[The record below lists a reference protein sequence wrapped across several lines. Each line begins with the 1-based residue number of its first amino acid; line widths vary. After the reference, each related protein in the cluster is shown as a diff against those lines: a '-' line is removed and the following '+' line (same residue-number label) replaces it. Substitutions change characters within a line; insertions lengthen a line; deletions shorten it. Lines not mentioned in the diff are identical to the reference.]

1 MRLFAVFL
9 AVILFFCVVPTRAFA
24 TLYINE
30 FSSGTSGSDWVEIYN
45 SDSSSVDLSNYIVR
59 DSTSSNKHD
68 LSGSIGGNSFI
79 SFDWDNNLNNDG
91 DTIRLLLKSDESMID
106 QIVYGSSGTAAP
118 SGSATSGR
126 SPDGSANW
134 TILSSSSKGS
144 SNNSATPVPTATPTP
159 TPNPT
164 ATPTPTT
171 QAAATNTPTPTKTPT
186 PTPTSK
192 TAPSPTLKGITPTD
206 GEKMK
211 TQTTSAKQNQSGPP
225 LILGAQDEPIFTP
238 TPVPVGGNTVISNK
252 NALSKFL
259 IISGVVIFVI
269 TCGILA
275 YLRFKKEKVIEAA
288 GI

>member
-1 MRLFAVFL
+1 MRLFVVL
-9 AVILFFCVVPTRAFA
+9 LVSILFFCVVPTRAFA

-30 FSSGTSGSDWVEIYN
+30 FSSGTSNSDWVEIYN

-68 LSGSIGGNSFI
+68 LSGSIAGNSFI
-79 SFDWDNNLNNDG
+79 TFDWDNNLNNDG

-134 TILSSSSKGS
+134 TILSTSSKGS
-144 SNNSATPVPTATPTP
+144 SNNSATPVPTATATP

-164 ATPTPTT
+164 ATPTPTSPSS
-171 QAAATNTPTPTKTPT
+171 TNTPTPTKTPT
-186 PTPTSK
+186 PSPTSK
-192 TAPSPTLKGITPTD
+192 TTPSPTLKGITPTG
-206 GEKMK
+206 GEKM
-211 TQTTSAKQNQSGPP
+211 TAQTTSANQSQSGPP
-225 LILGAQDEPIFTP
+225 LVLGAQDEPIFTP

-269 TCGILA
+269 TCGLLA
-275 YLRFKKEKVIEAA
+275 YLRFKKEKIIETA